1 MNEKSTSAGDVIDA
15 SFTAPKER
23 TVPQQHQRRRVDA
36 PFPLFSKFLTRV
48 LPLLILSLLGL
59 LISFGTIIST
69 AIEQYSATI
78 DADRIRLIAY
88 VARQAD
94 PVAWRNL
101 TASTSLEPSGQS
113 AAEGRTALVKTIR
126 EELVEFGD
134 FCFAVY
140 GPDGR
145 RRIVIPYREDAGDT
159 CPTVLRSLIADVLGD
174 GEPRLVEGRA
184 GPDTWSTIAPLAQVG
199 TGSPLAVVL
208 TGPAAPG
215 ERFTGRFL
223 RSWGIVFAA
232 GLLLSIVVA
241 TLLVRKAQGQINER
255 STQVVRLRRELER
268 YVSTT
273 TVRAIAAAEGKDI
286 EPQRIACTMLF
297 ADIRDFSGFAE
308 TASPVDVGEL
318 VNRIMD
324 ISIAIVRRH
333 GGDVDGIEGD
343 ALLAVFEGEDRR
355 ERALHAAKELVGE
368 VERSS
373 LPRGVGI
380 GLHDGSVIRAVIGSR
395 QRRALTVHGR
405 AVNQASRLCSAA
417 RRAEVVASLEVLDG
431 AGADELGFGPPEA
444 LSIKGHVSVMTVRR
458 WTLAEE
464 QEPLAANGTKRGGA
478 CEP

>member
-1 MNEKSTSAGDVIDA
+1 
-15 SFTAPKER
+15 
-23 TVPQQHQRRRVDA
+23 
-36 PFPLFSKFLTRV
+36 
-48 LPLLILSLLGL
+48 
-59 LISFGTIIST
+59 LISFGTVVSK

-126 EELVEFGD
+126 EELVELGD

-145 RRIVIPYREDAGDT
+145 RRIVIPYRDDAREA
-159 CPTVLRSLIADVLGD
+159 CPMVRRSLITDVLGD
-174 GEPRLVEGRA
+174 GEPVLIEELA
-184 GPDTWSTIAPLAQVG
+184 GPGTWSTIARLTQVATEG
-199 TGSPLAVVL
+199 PVAVAL

-215 ERFTGRFL
+215 ERFTDRFL

-241 TLLVRKAQGQINER
+241 TLLVRQAQGQINQR
-255 STQVVRLRRELER
+255 SAQVARLRRELER
-268 YVSTT
+268 YVSAT
-273 TVRAIAAAEGKDI
+273 TVRAITAAEGKDI

-297 ADIRDFSGFAE
+297 ADIRDFSSFAE
-308 TASPVDVGEL
+308 TASPVEVGAL
-318 VNRIMD
+318 VNEIMD
-324 ISIAIVRRH
+324 ISIAIVERH

-355 ERALHAAKELVGE
+355 KHALCAARELVDA
-368 VERSS
+368 VERSP
-373 LPRGVGI
+373 LPRGIGI
-380 GLHDGSVIRAVIGSR
+380 GLHDGSVVRAVVGSH

-405 AVNQASRLCSAA
+405 AVNQASRLCGAA
-417 RRAEVVASLEVLDG
+417 RRAEVVASFEALG
-431 AGADELGFGPPEA
+431 GADADALGFGPPEA
-444 LSIKGHVSVMTVRR
+444 ISIKGHVSVMTVRR
-458 WTLAEE
+458 WTLPQK
-464 QEPLAANGTKRGGA
+464 QESLASTGENGRAAHASRK
-478 CEP
+478 